1 MESSKERRGLPTRVH
16 VLGAGAVGL
25 LIAAHLRRVGHPVT
39 LLLRTQA
46 SVDRFVSDGKRV
58 VVHSDWMG
66 AQSAEKV
73 WVADGICAEHPQ
85 TTSASSTGSACARIR
100 RLVIT
105 TKAHDTVKAYMSVEN
120 RLDAQSTV
128 LLLQNGMGTYEA
140 IQHRQRAS
148 DQDRKKE
155 VRMKEGEPSF
165 VIGTNSHGCLRIPGE
180 KFATHHT
187 AIGDLKFAV
196 REPLHKR
203 TIQAPK
209 TTDEMLNAVQNL
221 GLNASVVG
229 WTELHKQLLLKLAA
243 NAVINPVTALA
254 GCRNG
259 YVVPQQ
265 QGGGGSEHHVSTASM
280 VSSACAEIAAVYA
293 RAYPQLGKELSAQTL
308 ERHAVA
314 VARATGANRSSM
326 LQDVSAGEATEVD
339 WINGYL
345 MRLGEQ
351 HGVATPVNTLLHTV
365 VKLKEEAAATAAD
378 VEILAQE

>member
-1 MESSKERRGLPTRVH
+1 MEESGKERRGLLTRVH

-58 VVHSDWMG
+58 VVHNDWMG

-85 TTSASSTGSACARIR
+85 TTSASSTDSGCARIR

-148 DQDRKKE
+148 DQDRQKE
-155 VRMKEGEPSF
+155 VKMKEGGEPSF
-165 VIGTNSHGCLRIPGE
+165 VIGTNSHGCLRIRGE

-187 AIGDLKFAV
+187 AIGELKFAV
-196 REPLHKR
+196 REPLHQR

-209 TTDEMLNAVQNL
+209 STDEMLNAVQNL
-221 GLNASVVG
+221 GLSASVVG

-243 NAVINPVTALA
+243 NA
-254 GCRNG
+254 
-259 YVVPQQ
+259 
-265 QGGGGSEHHVSTASM
+265 
-280 VSSACAEIAAVYA
+280 
-293 RAYPQLGKELSAQTL
+293 
-308 ERHAVA
+308 
-314 VARATGANRSSM
+314 
-326 LQDVSAGEATEVD
+326 
-339 WINGYL
+339 
-345 MRLGEQ
+345 
-351 HGVATPVNTLLHTV
+351 
-365 VKLKEEAAATAAD
+365 
-378 VEILAQE
+378 